1 MDTYNMNTA
10 YHLLTPN
17 YRSRL
22 GDNEAYG
29 RTLASV
35 LGPDVIQQR
44 AAERKYTP
52 PKLSLA
58 HLGDMLDKAA
68 AAIVAIIKEHLA
80 PVPNVRNYDEQRD
93 LRSFQVGE
101 TYSRELDLFEAGH
114 FDATERVLAGEI
126 LHRASLKSTW
136 PEPASTS
143 GLAMI
148 DIFLKDFIAAIK
160 PLLAKQADLG
170 LEAVAY

>member
-1 MDTYNMNTA
+1 MDNYNMHTA

-22 GDNEAYG
+22 NDSDAYG
-29 RTLASV
+29 RALATV

-44 AAERKYTP
+44 AAERKFTP
-52 PKLSLA
+52 PRLSLA

-80 PVPNVRNYDEQRD
+80 PVPNVRDYHEQRD

-101 TYSRELDLFEAGH
+101 TYGRELDLYDAGH

-126 LHRASLKSTW
+126 LHRASLKSNW

-143 GLAMI
+143 GLALI
-148 DIFLKDFIAAIK
+148 DMFLKDFINAIK

-170 LEAVAY
+170 LEVVQ